1 MIKILVDQSKNY
13 LLDFSKK
20 KKKKK
25 SKKILKRCSH
35 QNLTPFHCVK
45 LGIKLGASY
54 C

>member
-13 LLDFSKK
+13 LDFSKK
-20 KKKKK
+20 KKG
-25 SKKILKRCSH
+25 KKILKRCSH
-35 QNLTPFHCVK
+35 QNLTPYHCVK